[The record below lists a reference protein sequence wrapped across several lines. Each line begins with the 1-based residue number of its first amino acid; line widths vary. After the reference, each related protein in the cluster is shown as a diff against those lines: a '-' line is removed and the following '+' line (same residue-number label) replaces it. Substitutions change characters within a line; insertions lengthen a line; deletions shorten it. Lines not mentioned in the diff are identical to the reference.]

1 MPSAKDEVAR
11 RTTTRRD
18 PRAEPE
24 SVPAMR
30 AVRPE
35 EAPAARP
42 SSPEHGPSS
51 ARESSPAVRDE
62 VAPSVKRDPRAD
74 PEPPP
79 APSAVRRRAA
89 ASTDLDVDVE
99 VATDPPAAEPPPSV
113 APPSAPVDPRLAE
126 LEPLFGR
133 TAWKEIADKLGPPE
147 RAAELP
153 PALALIHALA
163 LREAAGEGRAA
174 GANELAIRA
183 MAELLGVAPT
193 SATALVLAKRLLRQ
207 NPAGWRTRPAPPAK
221 LSLVIILVGVAL
233 GVAAGSFL
241 SLETFASLKL
251 HLF

>member
-1 MPSAKDEVAR
+1 MASAKDEIAPR
-11 RTTTRRD
+11 STARRD

-35 EAPAARP
+35 PSPA
-42 SSPEHGPSS
+42 
-51 ARESSPAVRDE
+51 ARESSPAVVDE
-62 VAPSVKRDPRAD
+62 VAPPVRRDPRAD
-74 PEPPP
+74 PDPIHEDSAIRPRRGGSA
-79 APSAVRRRAA
+79 APDA
-89 ASTDLDVDVE
+89 DIDVE
-99 VATDPPAAEPPPSV
+99 LSAAEP
-113 APPSAPVDPRLAE
+113 APAARDPRLAE

-147 RAAELP
+147 QAEALSP
-153 PALALIHALA
+153 QLALIYALA
-163 LREAAGEGRAA
+163 RREAAGEGSAA
-174 GANELAIRA
+174 GANELAIRS
-183 MAELLGVAPT
+183 MASLLGVAPT

-221 LSLVIILVGVAL
+221 LSLVIILLGIAL

-241 SLETFASLKL
+241 SLETFHSLKF